1 MEVEMMPRVNDQ
13 QYLKSDQYKDSSNLD
28 ARVVIHQRFSTNPYG
43 WFKWVFDTLLK
54 LPENARILELG
65 CGHGLLWREN
75 IARIPAGWNLTLSDL
90 SPGMLDAAWRN
101 LVVTGR
107 AFQFKEIDA
116 QSIPFEDEAF
126 DAVIA
131 NHMLYHVPDR
141 VKATIEIKRVLKPGG
156 RVFAT
161 TIGEHHMKEMMG
173 WYARVH
179 VSKVSES
186 FANPFTLENGRE
198 QLQPYFPNVALS
210 RYEDNLEITEIEPI
224 MAYIRSGMRV
234 SELSEDEL
242 ENLQS
247 DLERELSENGKI
259 FISKDSGLFEA
270 IK

>member
-1 MEVEMMPRVNDQ
+1 MSKFTDQ
-13 QYLKSDQYKDSSNLD
+13 QYLKSDQYRDPSNLD

-54 LPENARILELG
+54 LPVNARILELG
-65 CGHGLLWREN
+65 CGHGLLWKEN
-75 IARIPAGWNLTLSDL
+75 AGRIPIGWDLTLSDL
-90 SPGMLDAAWRN
+90 SSGMLDAAWRN

-116 QSIPFEDEAF
+116 QAIPFEDETF

-141 VKATIEIKRVLKPGG
+141 TKAIAEIKRVLKPGG
-156 RVFAT
+156 HLIAT
-161 TIGEHHMKEMMG
+161 TVGENHMKEMLG

-179 VSKVSES
+179 VSKIWES
-186 FANPFTLENGRE
+186 FANPFTLEDGLE
-198 QLQPYFPNVALS
+198 QLKPYFPQVSLS

-224 MAYIRSGMRV
+224 MAYIHSGMRV
-234 SELSEDEL
+234 SELSQAEL
-242 ENLQS
+242 ENLQ
-247 DLERELSENGKI
+247 DELQRKLKENGRI
-259 FISKDSGLFEA
+259 FVSKDSGLFEA